1 MIVRPARV
9 GLLALALIVAA
20 YAVRDVSAGES
31 PIGKTVADI
40 VPVNNRLHPKEHI
53 LGQMKT
59 RVGKPY
65 DDATINEDV
74 RRLIAT
80 KWFAPGGVQIETSVS
95 NDGKVTVYVQVVE
108 LNNVVREVK
117 FVGAQHIG
125 NDTLLQLTG
134 IRKGSAL
141 NPAFNEAAA
150 QIIENKLKEDGRA
163 YATCRVIEGMK
174 VEDTR
179 VVFQIVE
186 GPKVKVSRVSIRGCK
201 QTSSGRVA
209 TQLTISAPV
218 YGLVRFLNDKYNPM
232 QVEDDKKKVMNYF
245 HKLGYLEARV
255 TEEII
260 PSRDL
265 SSVEVVFH
273 VDEGPIYTV
282 REIRMEGNKLYP
294 TEVLRKLVD
303 LPVGG
308 HYDRDKIQNDST
320 RIKNYYG
327 YRGYYVLCEE
337 QWVAVAGQPG
347 KVDVTYQILEPG
359 PRDPEAAAS
368 KLPPVRRVAHQV
380 PLDERPPAREPDRI
394 GRIEIRGNEVTME
407 SVIRN
412 ELGMAGL
419 REGQILQ
426 YPSIEVARLNL
437 FRRGIFDMESPPSVE
452 VRQSEVDSTFKDIV
466 VTVKETR
473 TGQFLLGG
481 AVNSNS
487 GLTGNIAI
495 NERNFDLLRFPTS
508 LDDFLNGRAFR
519 GAGQELRIQAQP
531 GAIFQNYS
539 ITFRE
544 PYLFNS
550 NYGLSTS
557 AYYFNRGYA
566 EYDEDRVGARISL
579 DRRLDPIWRASFT
592 TRIEGV
598 NVKRLPGDAPDSIRR
613 DEGQSTVLGLRP
625 GITRDTRDSYIFPTS
640 GSVLDLAYEQVL
652 GDYTVPIGTAEFT
665 KFFSSEF
672 LQRRDGS
679 GKHVLAVRSQISA
692 TSDDAPIF
700 ERFFAGGFRSIRGFS
715 FRGMGPVDTSVF
727 GNRYFTG
734 GSFSFLNTLEYQI
747 PLNAK
752 DSLFFVTFL
761 DHGTVERSISIK
773 DYRVSAG
780 FGFRVG
786 IPALGPVPVAFDFAF
801 PLNKTEGDN
810 RQVFAFYIGLFGGQ

>member
-1 MIVRPARV
+1 MTVRPARV
-9 GLLALALIVAA
+9 GLLALAMIVAG
-20 YAVRDVSAGES
+20 YAVRDLSAGES
-31 PIGKTVADI
+31 PLGKIVADI
-40 VPVNNRLHPKEHI
+40 VPVNNRLHPKDHI
-53 LGQMKT
+53 LAQMKT
-59 RVGKPY
+59 RVGKAY

-163 YATCRVIEGMK
+163 YATCRVVEGTK

-265 SSVEVVFH
+265 SSVEVIFH

-294 TEVLRKLVD
+294 TDLLRKLVD
-303 LPVGG
+303 LQVGG
-308 HYDRDKIQNDST
+308 HYDRDKIQNDCT

-327 YRGYYVLCEE
+327 YRGYFVLCEE
-337 QWVAVAGQPG
+337 QWVAVANQPG
-347 KVDVTYQILEPG
+347 QVDVTYQILEPG

-380 PLDERPPAREPDRI
+380 PLDERPPTREPDRI

-466 VTVKETR
+466 VTVRETR

-566 EYDEDRVGARISL
+566 EYDEDRVGARVSI

-665 KFFSSEF
+665 KFFSSDF

-679 GKHVLAVRSQISA
+679 GKHVFAVRSQISA

-700 ERFFAGGFRSIRGFS
+700 ERFFAGGFRSLRGFS

-761 DHGTVERSISIK
+761 DHGTVERTVTIK

-801 PLNKTEGDN
+801 PLNKTQGDN

>member
-1 MIVRPARV
+1 MIVRPARY
-9 GLLALALIVAA
+9 GLLALMFI
-20 YAVRDVSAGES
+20 AVGVFDQSLSAGES
-31 PIGKTVADI
+31 PIGKIIADI

-53 LGQMKT
+53 LGQMQS

-65 DDATINEDV
+65 DDAIISDDV

-80 KWFAPGGVQIETSVS
+80 KWFAPGGVQIETSIS
-95 NDGKVTVYVQVVE
+95 NEGKVTVYVQVVE

-117 FVGAQHIG
+117 FIGAQHLG

-150 QIIENKLKEDGRA
+150 QIIENKLREDGRA
-163 YATCRVIEGMK
+163 YATCRVVEGMK
-174 VEDTR
+174 LEDQR
-179 VVFQIVE
+179 VVFNIVE
-186 GPKVKVSRVSIRGCK
+186 GPKVKVSRVSIRGCR

-209 TQLTISAPV
+209 TQLTISAPL
-218 YGLVRFLNDKYNPM
+218 YGLVRFFNDKYNPM
-232 QVEDDKKKVMNYF
+232 QVEEDKKKVMNYF

-265 SSVEVVFH
+265 SSVEVIYH

-282 REIRMEGNKLYP
+282 REIRVEGNKLYSK
-294 TEVLRKLVD
+294 EVIKTLVE
-303 LPVGG
+303 LKEGS
-308 HYDRDKIQNDST
+308 HYDRDLIQTDAT

-327 YRGYYVLCEE
+327 YRGYFVLCEE
-337 QWVAVAGQPG
+337 QWIAVPG
-347 KVDVTYQILEPG
+347 KPGFVDVIYQILEPG
-359 PRDPEAAAS
+359 PRAPATGAS
-368 KLPPVRRVAHQV
+368 STPPVRRVSHQV
-380 PLDERPPAREPDRI
+380 GLEEPLPPREPDRI
-394 GRIEIRGNEVTME
+394 GRIEIRGNEVTKD

-412 ELGMAGL
+412 ELGMAGI
-419 REGQILQ
+419 REGQVLQ

-452 VRQSEVDSTFKDIV
+452 VRQSEVDSTFKDVI
-466 VTVKETR
+466 VTVRETR

-495 NERNFDLLRFPTS
+495 NERNFDILRFPTS

-544 PYLFNS
+544 PYLFNTQ
-550 NYGLSTS
+550 YGLSTS

-566 EYDEDRVGARISL
+566 EYDEDRVGARVTL

-592 TRIEGV
+592 SRIEGV
-598 NVKRLPGDAPDSIRR
+598 NVKNLPADAPDSIRR
-613 DEGQSTVLGLRP
+613 DQGQSTVIGLRP
-625 GITRDTRDSYIFPTS
+625 GLTRDTRDSYIFPTS
-640 GSVLDLAYEQVL
+640 GSVFDLAYEQVL
-652 GDYTVPIGTAEFT
+652 GDYTIPIGTAEFT
-665 KFFSSEF
+665 KFFSSEL

-679 GKHVLAVRSQISA
+679 GKHVLAIRSQVSA
-692 TSDDAPIF
+692 TSTDAPIF

-715 FRGMGPVDTSVF
+715 FRGMGPVDTSAF

-734 GSFSFLNTLEYQI
+734 GAFSFLNTLEYQI

-761 DHGTVERSISIK
+761 DHGTVERTISIK

-801 PLNKTEGDN
+801 PLNKTQDDN
-810 RQVFAFYIGLFGGQ
+810 RQIFAFYIGLFGGQ

>member
-1 MIVRPARV
+1 MTVRPARV
-9 GLLALALIVAA
+9 GLLALAMIAA
-20 YAVRDVSAGES
+20 GFSVRFLSAGES
-31 PIGKTVADI
+31 PIGKVVADI

-53 LGQMKT
+53 LAQMKT
-59 RVGKPY
+59 RAGKPY
-65 DDATINEDV
+65 DDATVNEDV

-80 KWFAPGGVQIETSVS
+80 KWFAPGGVQIETTVS

-108 LNNVVREVK
+108 LNNVVKEVK

-163 YATCRVIEGMK
+163 YATCRVVEGMK

-179 VVFQIVE
+179 VVFAIVE

-265 SSVEVVFH
+265 GSVEVIFH

-282 REIRMEGNKLYP
+282 REIRMEGNKLFP

-303 LPVGG
+303 LQVGG
-308 HYDRDKIQNDST
+308 HYDRDKIQSDST

-327 YRGYYVLCEE
+327 YRGYYVICDE
-337 QWVAVAGQPG
+337 QWVAVPGHPG

-359 PRDPEAAAS
+359 PRDPEAIAGKA
-368 KLPPVRRVAHQV
+368 PPVRRVAHQV
-380 PLDERPPAREPDRI
+380 PLDERPAVREPDRI
-394 GRIEIRGNEVTME
+394 GRIEIRGNEVTKD

-419 REGQILQ
+419 REGQVLQ

-452 VRQSEVDSTFKDIV
+452 VRQSEVDSTFKDII
-466 VTVKETR
+466 VTVRETR

-566 EYDEDRVGARISL
+566 EYDEDRVGGRVSL
-579 DRRLDPIWRASFT
+579 DRRLDPIWRASLT
-592 TRIEGV
+592 A
-598 NVKRLPGDAPDSIRR
+598 RLPADAPDSIRR
-613 DEGQSTVLGLRP
+613 DEGQSTVFGIRP

-640 GSVLDLAYEQVL
+640 GSVFEMAYEQVL

-665 KFFSSEF
+665 KFFSSDF

-679 GKHVLAVRSQISA
+679 GKHVFAVRSQVSA

-715 FRGMGPVDTSVF
+715 FRGMGPVDTSAF

-761 DHGTVERSISIK
+761 DHGTVERTVTIK

-801 PLNKTEGDN
+801 PLNRPDSDN